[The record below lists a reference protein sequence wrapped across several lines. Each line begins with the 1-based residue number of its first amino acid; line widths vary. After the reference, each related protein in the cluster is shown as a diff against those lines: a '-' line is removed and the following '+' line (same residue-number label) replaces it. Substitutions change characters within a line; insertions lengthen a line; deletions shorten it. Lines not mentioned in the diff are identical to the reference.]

1 MKIILEEYWNVG
13 KTKVM
18 NTMKEDHGLVTIEEP
33 NHFDHNDLDLKSR
46 DEINQWYL
54 NSHLK
59 RQQKFFKKDNAVMER
74 SIISSLAFQYASK
87 KTIEDVED
95 LMTDFIEKYL
105 EYKTMIVYLYDPEM
119 DVADQS
125 VGVSTEGLDKVKN
138 SDNFKRRYGEFYS
151 QILPNKY
158 GITPLKLKVLDEN
171 NQLRRSEKNVVSD
184 IVTAYKED
192 RLGQIN
198 VVCTR
203 GGRKECL
210 VLKRNEKKGGFWQT
224 ITGGIET
231 RELLPEAAR
240 REVEEEIGVS
250 TDKIEDIRPSDYT
263 FSYIGGEGYELH
275 ERVYACEIDSD
286 ARVRI
291 SDEHVDAKWCN
302 KEEAVDTVKY
312 EGNKKAIESVFKS

>member
-1 MKIILEEYWNVG
+1 
-13 KTKVM
+13 
-18 NTMKEDHGLVTIEEP
+18 
-33 NHFDHNDLDLKSR
+33 
-46 DEINQWYL
+46 
-54 NSHLK
+54 
-59 RQQKFFKKDNAVMER
+59 MER

-87 KTIEDVED
+87 ETIEDVED

-138 SDNFKRRYGEFYS
+138 SDDFKRRYDEFYS

-158 GITPLKLKVLDEN
+158 GITPLKLNVLDEN
-171 NQLRRSEKNVVSD
+171 NQSRRSEKNVVSD

-198 VVCTR
+198 VVCTQ

-263 FSYIGGEGYELH
+263 FSYIGGERYELH
-275 ERVYACEIDSD
+275 ERVYAFEIDSD